1 MVTVRSCSEG
11 LKVKWGVLKGGNWV
25 SEFGDHCGAGS
36 ASCSSASLSASPSSP
51 KGGPLAVGTLCPG
64 WGCWRIPIPSSPQ
77 PSDQFGCGG
86 LHCLTPQ
93 EGSSE
98 TCTYSTAVCA
108 PNWPGCRGHHA
119 DLLPLPP
126 HLPEFLWGFQG
137 PSQGSSCTG
146 VLVRAA
152 FGGPSTKQERLVVL
166 VFTGECGRHPQGL
179 WSPSVSQRHILGPY
193 PDLLSQKLMDGPSQS
208 PR

>member
-1 MVTVRSCSEG
+1 MTVRSCPEG
-11 LKVKWGVLKGGNWV
+11 SKVKWGVLKGGNWI
-25 SEFGDHCGAGS
+25 SEFGDHYGAGS

-51 KGGPLAVGTLCPG
+51 KGGPSGSGNPLPRLGLLENSHPQQ
-64 WGCWRIPIPSSPQ
+64 SSALGPAWVW
-77 PSDQFGCGG
+77 G
-86 LHCLTPQ
+86 LHCLTLQ

-98 TCTYSTAVCA
+98 TCMYSTAVRA
-108 PNWPGCRGHHA
+108 PNWPGCSCHHA
-119 DLLPLPP
+119 DLLPPPP

-137 PSQGSSCTG
+137 SSQGSSCTG

-166 VFTGECGRHPQGL
+166 VFTGDCGCHPQGL
-179 WSPSVSQRHILGPY
+179 WSPGMSQRHILGPH